1 MSKAATLGEF
11 EQVVIL
17 AVLRLKDDAY
27 GVPIRAEILQRT
39 GRAPSPGALYTTL
52 ERLEEKSFI
61 SSKLGAATAV
71 RGGRAKRYVK
81 VTSQGLAAVAR
92 AQKSYQRLLE
102 GIQLPGFAHA

>member
-1 MSKAATLGEF
+1 MSKATTLGEF

-27 GVPIRAEILQRT
+27 GVPIRAEILRRT

-61 SSKLGAATAV
+61 SSKLGASTAV

-92 AQKSYQRLLE
+92 AQISYHRLLE